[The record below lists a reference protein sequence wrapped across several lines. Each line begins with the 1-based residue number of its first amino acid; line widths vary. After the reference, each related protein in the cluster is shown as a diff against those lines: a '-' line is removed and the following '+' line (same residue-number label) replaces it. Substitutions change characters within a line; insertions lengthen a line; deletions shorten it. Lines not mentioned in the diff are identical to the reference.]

1 MKKAIMFTLAAMAA
15 ISITPSMEAEAAGRR
30 AYNTIVIGNSSGI
43 RANLEECLKNAGAN
57 IQIIRP
63 GSNCDIMNGGN
74 NNGNNNNNNSNNNN
88 GSNGDNNNNGGNT
101 DKPDDN
107 QSESEFAAEVL
118 RLVNEERSKAGLPA
132 LVLDQSVEKAAN
144 VRAKEIVSSFSHTR
158 PNGTSFSTALKESG
172 ASYRGAGE
180 NIAWGQ
186 KTPAQ
191 VMEGWMN
198 SAGHR
203 ANILNKSFTKIGVG
217 YYQSGGTNY
226 WTQIFT
232 Y

>member
-1 MKKAIMFTLAAMAA
+1 MKRAIMFTLAAMAI

-30 AYNTIVIGNSSGI
+30 AYNTIAIGNSGGI

-63 GSNCDIMNGGN
+63 GSSCDIINGG
-74 NNGNNNNNNSNNNN
+74 
-88 GSNGDNNNNGGNT
+88 NNNNGGNT

-118 RLVNEERSKAGLPA
+118 RLVNEERSRAGLPA
-132 LVLDQSVEKAAN
+132 LALDQSVEKAAN

-158 PNGTSFSTALKESG
+158 PDGTSFSTALKESG

-203 ANILNKSFTKIGVG
+203 ANILNKSFTRIGVG